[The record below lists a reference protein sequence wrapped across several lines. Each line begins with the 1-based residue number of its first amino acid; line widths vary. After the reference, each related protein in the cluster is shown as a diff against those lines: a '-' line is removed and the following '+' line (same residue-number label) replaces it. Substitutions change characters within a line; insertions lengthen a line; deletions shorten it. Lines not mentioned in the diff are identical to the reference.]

1 MTEQDREDF
10 ILLKNDVEYIKV
22 DVKETKENSERLNKE
37 FDKLMFHLVGDKS
50 TNTMGWIE
58 KLTKFD
64 FRLTIVERAYAIAIG
79 FVLVMVFIKD
89 KLF

>member
-1 MTEQDREDF
+1 
-10 ILLKNDVEYIKV
+10 
-22 DVKETKENSERLNKE
+22 
-37 FDKLMFHLVGDKS
+37 MFHLVGDKD
-50 TNTMGWIE
+50 TNTKGWIE

-79 FVLVMVFIKD
+79 LVLVIVFIKD

>member
-1 MTEQDREDF
+1 MTDKDREDF

-22 DVKETKENSERLNKE
+22 DVKETKENIERLNKE
-37 FDKLMFHLVGDKS
+37 FDKLMFHLVGDKN

-58 KLTKFD
+58 KLAKFD